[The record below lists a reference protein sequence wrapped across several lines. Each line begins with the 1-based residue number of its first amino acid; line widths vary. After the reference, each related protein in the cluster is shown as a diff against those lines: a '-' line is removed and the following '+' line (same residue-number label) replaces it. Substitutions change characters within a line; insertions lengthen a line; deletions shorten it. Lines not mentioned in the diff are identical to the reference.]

1 MTRRQF
7 TVALMV
13 LAVSGMAGGALATW
27 LLPGQAVYAQAG
39 GGAQGEV
46 RAKRF
51 VLVNA
56 AGKPRAALTME
67 NAQPLLA
74 MSDQNG
80 ARRVELGTVA
90 EPGIDPGGRLRFRD
104 STGVVRTGAMQEG
117 LLVNDAQERMRGGMT
132 FSSELDSCF
141 FAVFDASEDVV
152 WMAP

>member
-7 TVALMV
+7 YVALMV
-13 LAVSGMAGGALATW
+13 LAVSGMVGGALTTW
-27 LLPGQAVYAQAG
+27 LLPGQAVYAQAEG
-39 GGAQGEV
+39 EAREV
-46 RAKRF
+46 RAERF
-51 VLVNA
+51 VLVDK

-90 EPGIDPGGRLRFRD
+90 EPGSDPGGRLRIRD
-104 STGVVRTGAMQEG
+104 SAGVVRMGVMQEG
-117 LLVNDAQERMRGGMT
+117 LLMNDAQERMRGGVT
-132 FSSELDSCF
+132 LSSDLGSCF
-141 FAVFDASEDVV
+141 FAVFDASGDLV